1 MTKKKKIF
9 HLIKFLTLSTK
20 LSTLTFSIFLCAC
33 WYVRNRRSPAL
44 GGVLGP
50 RHHLLLCY
58 ENRMGYMICRGQCQ
72 MKTWGSVLKNYYRF
86 QEGDEGDHRALNW
99 ARGPL
104 ELGALCNLCAACP
117 GSRRD
122 AVQEGEACISASPFL
137 APSQLGLS
145 QRSALNSPSSV
156 NCSPPS
162 TFAPH
167 LRLSVS
173 SVYIVVPRKS
183 HRYWVLKGLTQ
194 GVKGDAPRGFPI
206 KAALLPLSRT
216 LTSSPTMGFSLSL
229 WVWQNP
235 L

>member
-1 MTKKKKIF
+1 MRTGWATWFVGVSAKWKREALCWKIITDFKKA
-9 HLIKFLTLSTK
+9 TTELSTE
-20 LSTLTFSIFLCAC
+20 
-33 WYVRNRRSPAL
+33 
-44 GGVLGP
+44 
-50 RHHLLLCY
+50 H
-58 ENRMGYMICRGQCQ
+58 
-72 MKTWGSVLKNYYRF
+72 
-86 QEGDEGDHRALNW
+86 
-99 ARGPL
+99 
-104 ELGALCNLCAACP
+104 GALWNLVPCVTFVQPAQVQ
-117 GSRRD
+117 GEM
-122 AVQEGEACISASPFL
+122 AVQEGEACISASPVL

-183 HRYWVLKGLTQ
+183 HRYWVLKGLRQ
-194 GVKGDAPRGFPI
+194 GVKGDTPRGFPI